1 MSEFAVPDGLVLA
14 YETWGEPT
22 DAPLVLLHGKGQ
34 TRRSWSQAAV
44 SLATDGWYVLALDLR
59 GHGESQWAADGAYQ
73 HIDFARD
80 ISAFAAAQNR
90 PPVLVGASL
99 GGISALLAVG
109 ELDAPARAVVLVDI
123 AHRVNFTGVHRI
135 ISFAKEHPDGF
146 NTVEQAADAV
156 ASYLPERPARRD
168 VAGLERNLRRVED
181 RWVWHWDPRVF
192 EYEAGDPARHMNVA
206 RNLAAAK
213 RLPCPV
219 LVVRGAWSDVLD
231 AEIADE
237 FVREVPGAEHV
248 EVNAAAHMVAGD
260 RNDRFLGALM
270 PFLARV

>member
-1 MSEFAVPDGLVLA
+1 MSEFAALDGLVLA
-14 YETWGEPT
+14 YETWGNPT

-34 TRRSWSQAAV
+34 TRGSWGQAAAH
-44 SLATDGWYVLALDLR
+44 LATDDWYVLALDLR
-59 GHGESQWAADGAYQ
+59 GHGESQWAADGAYE

-80 ISAFAAAQNR
+80 ISAFAAAQSR

-99 GGISALLAVG
+99 GGISALLAAG
-109 ELDAPARAVVLVDI
+109 ELGAPARAIVLVDI
-123 AHRVNFTGVHRI
+123 AHRVNLTGVHRI
-135 ISFAKEHPDGF
+135 VSFATEHPRGF
-146 NTVEQAADAV
+146 ASVEEAADAV
-156 ASYLPERPARRD
+156 ASYLPGRPARRD
-168 VAGLERNLRRVED
+168 IAGLERNLRRVGD

-192 EYEAGDPARHMNVA
+192 EYQAGDPARHMDVT

-219 LVVRGAWSDVLD
+219 LVIRGAWSDVLD
-231 AEIADE
+231 AEIANE

-248 EVNAAAHMVAGD
+248 EVNAAAHMVAGH
-260 RNDRFLGALM
+260 RNDRFLGALT